1 MKLKP
6 QLYQTSI
13 SNQMKKKL
21 TIIVQGGC
29 VQDIVKE
36 NISDVIIEVHD
47 YDVDETDPSILK
59 KDKDGNNYQLIT
71 LG

>member
-13 SNQMKKKL
+13 INHMKKKL
-21 TIIVQGGC
+21 TIIVKGGC
-29 VQDIVKE
+29 VQDVIKE
-36 NISDVIIEVHD
+36 NIPDTIIEVHD

-59 KDKDGNNYQLIT
+59 KDKDGDNYQLIA